1 MAFKRC
7 HRCDEQFMVQ
17 EYNTIIHDSHKVIK
31 DVNKQLLEQVY
42 NSIEYITDRLSSLL
56 RLKNILEEQLANPN
70 LSYAERYKLNK
81 RLEYCKENIKTWEAK
96 KQEYEEKQKVE
107 KLKKSY
113 AKYLQKQKNNGR

>member
-7 HRCDEQFMVQ
+7 HKCDEQFMVQ

-56 RLKNILEEQLANPN
+56 RLKNILEEKLANPN
-70 LSYAERYKLNK
+70 LSVAERYKLNK
-81 RLEYCKENIKTWEAK
+81 NLEYCKENIKTWEAK

-113 AKYLQKQKNNGR
+113 AKYLQKQINNGR

>member
-1 MAFKRC
+1 MNFKAIYSQDRNLIN
-7 HRCDEQFMVQ
+7 Q
-17 EYNTIIHDSHKVIK
+17 EYNVLKSDISHIK
-31 DVNKQLLEQVY
+31 QFMEEEYHNSKPYIDNKLK
-42 NSIEYITDRLSSLL
+42 DAL